1 MFIIKKKK
9 GESDDKL
16 ISRFKKK
23 AIESGVLQEYRDR
36 ERHKKPSEKRKEQK
50 YRVAYQIRLEKKR
63 NH

>member
-16 ISRFKKK
+16 IARFRKKT
-23 AIESGVLQEYRDR
+23 IMDGVLQELRDR
-36 ERHKKPSEKRKEQK
+36 ERYKKPSEKRKEQK
-50 YRVAYQIRLEKKR
+50 YRIAHSIELEKKR